1 MSMANVAQQ
10 LTEFIFTTGQ
20 NVRELFPPFLYIYDV
35 LMTFGLWTERMGA
48 VNKRE
53 YTVYMLEGLIKANCV
68 DESIH
73 LL

>member
-1 MSMANVAQQ
+1 
-10 LTEFIFTTGQ
+10 
-20 NVRELFPPFLYIYDV
+20 
-35 LMTFGLWTERMGA
+35 MTFGLWTERMGA